1 LEAIKQTVKIS
12 KNHEVRIKVPEY
24 FPENEIVDVILIFK
38 KKPEDFKKKID
49 NMREAM
55 KDKLFL
61 SDLSEISEDFKVID
75 QESWSDDGI

>member
-1 LEAIKQTVKIS
+1 MEAIKQTVKIS